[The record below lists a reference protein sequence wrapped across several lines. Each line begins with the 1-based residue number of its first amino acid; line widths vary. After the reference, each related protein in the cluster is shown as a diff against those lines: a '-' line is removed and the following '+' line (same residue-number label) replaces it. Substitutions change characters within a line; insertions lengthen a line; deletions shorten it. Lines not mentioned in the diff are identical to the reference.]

1 MERWIIIISLIF
13 ALITMCEGTICG
25 IINGL
30 VPKSDV
36 LVHCKSKE
44 DDLGI
49 HLIHYNAT
57 YEFEFKPNVWG
68 TTQFY
73 CSFTWP
79 SRIEWFDIYKH
90 QRDELLYCLWIV
102 KPDGPCRYNRYSKSF
117 ADCYKWNNKI

>member
-13 ALITMCEGTICG
+13 TLITMCEGNLCG

-44 DDLGI
+44 DDLGV
-49 HLIHYNAT
+49 HLLHYNTT
-57 YEFEFKPNVWG
+57 YEFEFKPNIWG
-68 TTQFY
+68 TTRFY

-90 QRDELLYCLWIV
+90 QRDELAYCLWMV
-102 KPDGPCRYNRYSKSF
+102 KPDGPCRYNREHKSF